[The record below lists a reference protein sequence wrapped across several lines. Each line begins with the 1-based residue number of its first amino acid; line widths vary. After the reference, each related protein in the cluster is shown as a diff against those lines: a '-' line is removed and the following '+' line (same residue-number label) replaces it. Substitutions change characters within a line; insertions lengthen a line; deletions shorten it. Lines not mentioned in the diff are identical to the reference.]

1 MKIYISGKIGTD
13 IITDEIRAKFNEAA
27 AYIEKCGHE
36 AINPIDPLY
45 QALGSN
51 YLSDEVSD
59 IYTRHLLF
67 DLYKLATCDAIFLL
81 PDWYDS
87 PGATAEFS
95 FAVATGKKVAYG
107 PGYSFSST
115 GFSNSLSFTFELSE
129 DDEAVNELFKS
140 LGIDICE
147 KPSSPPSSP

>member
-81 PDWYDS
+81 PDWQDS
-87 PGATAEFS
+87 PGAKAEFA
-95 FAVATGKKVAYG
+95 FAAAIGKKAAYG
-107 PGYSFSST
+107 IDYCPFPPAFSHTVSMT
-115 GFSNSLSFTFELSE
+115 I
-129 DDEAVNELFKS
+129 DEANASKLASLFGLDVS
-140 LGIDICE
+140 Q
-147 KPSSPPSSP
+147 